1 MFKIIKWYLLLT
13 YSLTHSLTH
22 LLTYLLRTKKIL
34 LEEGTNNLPLLTHI
48 WGMISRH
55 SETFYPYRHLLLPQI
70 VTTLSKVGLAST
82 NVPQDFRQMTLTLVD
97 VIIGWEFYRIMKI
110 NTPVETASNNELK
123 RDSTS
128 VSESTDT
135 ANKKLKVDVDINI
148 ENPMSQPTSTS
159 EGMTTASPRAMA
171 VDNSFLANLPL
182 LLANFVVRL
191 AFKIIDTRV
200 AGNNPKDVTTQKL
213 YSRCMHL
220 YKVTHSP
227 THSLTHLLTH
237 SLTYSLTH
245 SPTHSL
251 TYSLTHLLTHS
262 LTQVLIKIYP
272 DVDLKVVFI
281 DKELSV
287 FAETFYKTRV
297 TAGNYS
303 LTYSPTHLLTHLLT
317 HSPTHSLTYSP
328 THLLT
333 YSPTYS
339 LTYSLTHSQVI
350 IVFQT

>member
-1 MFKIIKWYLLLT
+1 
-13 YSLTHSLTH
+13 
-22 LLTYLLRTKKIL
+22 
-34 LEEGTNNLPLLTHI
+34 
-48 WGMISRH
+48 
-55 SETFYPYRHLLLPQI
+55 
-70 VTTLSKVGLAST
+70 
-82 NVPQDFRQMTLTLVD
+82 MTLTLVD

-220 YKVTHSP
+220 YKVTHSYLL
-227 THSLTHLLTH
+227 TYSLTYSLTH
-237 SLTYSLTH
+237 SLTYSLTY
-245 SPTHSL
+245 SLTRLLTYSL
-251 TYSLTHLLTHS
+251 TYSLAHS

-339 LTYSLTHSQVI
+339 LTYSLTHLLTHSPTHLLTYLLTHLLTHSLTHSQVI